1 MQDKIKIIIADDHP
15 IFRRGL
21 REIIELDEKCQIIGE
36 ASNGNEAIKLLD
48 KQECD
53 IIILDIDM
61 PEKNGFETAFYIQS
75 KNINTK
81 VIFLTMYNGKDI
93 FDKAMK
99 LNAYGYIL
107 KDSAVNEISDAIDFV
122 YNEKHFISP
131 QLSEFLVSKK
141 EENSKGKNEILFS
154 ELTQTERKILKLISQ
169 NKSSKEIAELL
180 FVSPKTIE
188 NHRNNISKKLGLQGK
203 HSLIKFAFENK
214 EMI

>member
-21 REIIELDEKCQIIGE
+21 SEIIELDEKCQIIGE
-36 ASNGNEAIKLLD
+36 ASNGNEALKLLD

-81 VIFLTMYNGKDI
+81 IIFLTMYNGKDI
-93 FDKAMK
+93 FNKAMK

-107 KDSAVNEISDAIDFV
+107 KDSAVNEIIDAIKFV
-122 YNEKHFISP
+122 NNEKHFISP

-154 ELTQTERKILKLISQ
+154 ELTQAERKILKLISQ

-180 FVSPKTIE
+180 VVSPKTIE
-188 NHRNNISKKLGLQGK
+188 NHRNNISQKLGLQGK

>member
-15 IFRRGL
+15 IFRKGL
-21 REIIELDEKCQIIGE
+21 IEIIELNEDCQIIGE
-36 ASNGNEAIKLLD
+36 ASNGNEAIELIE
-48 KQECD
+48 KQSPD

-99 LNAYGYIL
+99 LNAFGYVL
-107 KDSAVNEISDAIDFV
+107 KDSAVNEIIDAIKFV
-122 YNEKHFISP
+122 NNGKHFISSR
-131 QLSEFLVSKK
+131 LSEFLINRKDEKSI
-141 EENSKGKNEILFS
+141 NKNENLFS
-154 ELTQTERKILKLISQ
+154 QLTQTEIKILKLISQ
-169 NKSSKEIAELL
+169 NKSSREIAELL

-214 EMI
+214 DML